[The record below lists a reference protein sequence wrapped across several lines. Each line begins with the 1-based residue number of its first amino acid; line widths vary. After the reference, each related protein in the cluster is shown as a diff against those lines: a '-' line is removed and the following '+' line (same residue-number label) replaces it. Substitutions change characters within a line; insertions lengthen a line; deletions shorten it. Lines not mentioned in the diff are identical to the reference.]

1 VITLEIIVKCEVLGL
16 DEIFQGT
23 CFGHV
28 FLRLASMLQLIKR
41 FAKTL
46 DLFPSSL
53 PN

>member
-1 VITLEIIVKCEVLGL
+1 VTTLEIIVKCEVLGL
-16 DEIFQGT
+16 DENFQGT

-28 FLRLASMLQLIKR
+28 FLKLASMLQMIKR

-53 PN
+53 PD